1 MTEET
6 IGQQLDQIV
15 IDAELEDLEKPFS
28 RTRHKRR
35 KMIPKFWKRLH
46 LARAQSQVQVQEDW
60 YGDDP
65 ANVPGR

>member
-15 IDAELEDLEKPFS
+15 LEKPFS

-46 LARAQSQVQVQEDW
+46 LARAQSQVQAQEDW

>member
-46 LARAQSQVQVQEDW
+46 LARAQAQEDW